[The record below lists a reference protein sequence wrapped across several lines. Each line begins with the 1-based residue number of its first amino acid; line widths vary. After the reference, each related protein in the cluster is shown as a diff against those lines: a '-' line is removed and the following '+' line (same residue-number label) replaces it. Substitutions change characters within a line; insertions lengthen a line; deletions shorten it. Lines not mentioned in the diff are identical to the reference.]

1 MKAKK
6 KSLLQRTGNSL
17 FYCSGM
23 ERDVNSWNF
32 PEMLWKWTW
41 SKVSSPSSGWYK
53 GLKISYKLELLQK
66 YVDSISKVN
75 QRLCNKGPAEGF
87 KWIYQAEGHSKK
99 WHSMFI
105 WRKEKFWLL
114 DDAGKKIF
122 FFFLFCWKCRSHK
135 LNNSTLLLR
144 NWTIFTRNFTLCNA
158 PRSDADINEER

>member
-17 FYCSGM
+17 FYCSVM
-23 ERDVNSWNF
+23 EGVVNSWNF

-41 SKVSSPSSGWYK
+41 SKVLSPSSGWYK
-53 GLKISYKLELLQK
+53 GLKISYKLEILQK

-75 QRLCNKGPAEGF
+75 QRLCNEGPAEGF
-87 KWIYQAEGHSKK
+87 KCIYQAEGHSKK

-114 DDAGKKIF
+114 DDAGRKN
-122 FFFLFCWKCRSHK
+122 FFFLILFAGSAVHIN
-135 LNNSTLLLR
+135 LTIQHFYSETELSLVGTLPYVIHQEVMQ
-144 NWTIFTRNFTLCNA
+144 T
-158 PRSDADINEER
+158 